1 MRDKYSKF
9 INRSR
14 AWELSGL
21 IGLLPE
27 AIIRKIGN
35 IPIPVLDVSDK
46 IV

>member
-1 MRDKYSKF
+1 MRDKDRKF

-14 AWELSGL
+14 AWELSDL
-21 IGLLPE
+21 IGLLRE